1 MWCVHGTDDT
11 IVPPTQSQRYVDAA
25 LAAGAQAELVEVE
38 GDHFTV
44 VDPASPAW
52 ARTLEILDAL

>member
-1 MWCVHGTDDT
+1 MGEDTDMGF
-11 IVPPTQSQRYVDAA
+11 RA

-44 VDPASPAW
+44 IDPTSPAW

>member
-1 MWCVHGTDDT
+1 MHGRDDT
-11 IVPPTQSQRYVDAA
+11 IVPPTQSRRYVDTA
-25 LAAGAQAELVEVE
+25 LAAGAQAALVEVE

-52 ARTLEILDAL
+52 TRTLEILDAL